1 MVDTMNTT
9 NHDLNPGDTAWHRE
23 FGPGI
28 IYISTLDDKMCVMHR
43 NAWGRISASPNLT
56 GWKRIEGTPPADAY
70 DTAAD
75 YLDAVNDNR
84 EHDPAIRDL
93 RSQAQCLREDA
104 ARAHLRRP

>member
-1 MVDTMNTT
+1 MTDFQ
-9 NHDLNPGDTAWHRE
+9 PGDSVQHPEKGRGYVISYGLNW
-23 FGPGI
+23 PGRIRI
-28 IYISTLDDKMCVMHR
+28 IYIDPKASCGYNIDIFNLD
-43 NAWGRISASPNLT
+43 

>member
-1 MVDTMNTT
+1 M
-9 NHDLNPGDTAWHRE
+9 HDELIAR
-23 FGPGI
+23 
-28 IYISTLDDKMCVMHR
+28 
-43 NAWGRISASPNLT
+43 
-56 GWKRIEGTPPADAY
+56 ADAY

>member
-1 MVDTMNTT
+1 MVDMTT
-9 NHDLNPGDTAWHRE
+9 THLNPGDFVQHPE
-23 FGPGI
+23 KGNGVV
-28 IYISTLDDKMCVMHR
+28 YDSTPSRVMHR
-43 NAWGRISASPNLT
+43 NALGRLSSSNLD
-56 GWKRIEGTPPADAY
+56 GWKRVETVCPGHVQVRVDAY